1 MKTLPVVRPS
11 APESTPIYP
20 RVAIVG
26 VGLIGASIA
35 SAVRRRWPSSL
46 VIGVDRKDIIERA
59 MVVHIIDVG
68 ADDLGMVSD
77 ADLVVLAAP
86 ITVNEQLLEHELP
99 PLISRQATIT
109 DVGSTKRTM
118 GAAARNLP
126 GNLMFV
132 GGHPIAGAAAGGLEH
147 ARDDLFEGRPWI
159 LCPASNQDVAQL
171 RAFVTALGATCVEM
185 SPEEHDRTVAF
196 LSHLPQLAASALMHV
211 VGEGAGEGS
220 LVLAGRGLK
229 DTTRLAG
236 SPPGV
241 WKDVC
246 ATNADNLR
254 VALDELI
261 RVLQEQRD
269 DLTRGEALE
278 RIFRSARR
286 WKDQLDSPA
295 PAPNSNP

>member
-46 VIGVDRKDIIERA
+46 VIGVDRKHIIERA
-59 MVVHIIDVG
+59 MVAHIVDVG

-86 ITVNEQLLEHELP
+86 ITVNARLLEHELP
-99 PLISRQATIT
+99 RLMSRQATIT
-109 DVGSTKRTM
+109 DAGSTKRTM
-118 GAAARNLP
+118 AAAARNLP
-126 GNLMFV
+126 GHLMFV

-159 LCPASNQDVAQL
+159 LCPASNHDVARL
-171 RAFVTALGATCVEM
+171 SAFVTALGARCVEM
-185 SPEEHDRTVAF
+185 SADEHDRLVGF
-196 LSHLPQLAASALMHV
+196 LSHVPQLTASALMHV
-211 VGEGAGEGS
+211 VGAGAGERG
-220 LVLAGRGLK
+220 LALAGRGLK
-229 DTTRLAG
+229 DTTRLAS
-236 SPPGV
+236 SPADV

-246 ATNADNLR
+246 ATNADNLAA
-254 VALDELI
+254 ALGDLIHVLEEL
-261 RVLQEQRD
+261 RD

-278 RIFRSARR
+278 RIFDSARE
-286 WKDQLDSPA
+286 WKSRLDR
-295 PAPNSNP
+295 